1 MASSDDLLAA
11 HFLRAAG
18 IAAVVIGRDLT
29 VRGLDVA
36 PIKRPAGAVMACCKR
51 GQEGRLAAALRAAGG
66 TTQAEMC
73 DQLRK
78 IAAAQ
83 RATVTDHD
91 VLVARARAYVDRIN
105 FEIDRMQRSGDLA
118 SFNRE
123 FKEARKAD
131 PNLRY
136 ADALQARKAA
146 MIEALAMQL
155 SAA

>member
-1 MASSDDLLAA
+1 MPSRDDLLAA

-18 IAAVVIGRDLT
+18 IAAVAIGRDLT
-29 VRGLDVA
+29 VRVIEVA
-36 PIKRPAGAVMACCKR
+36 PIKRPAGAAMFCCKR
-51 GQEGRLAAALRAAGG
+51 GREGRLAAALRATGG
-66 TTQAEMC
+66 TTQAVMR
-73 DQLRK
+73 DQLRR

-91 VLVARARAYVDRIN
+91 VLVSRARAYVDRIN

-118 SFNRE
+118 GFNRE

-146 MIEALAMQL
+146 MIEAVALQL
-155 SAA
+155 GR